1 MIREVSVPE
10 GQWTAIG
17 TGPHA
22 LHWACGRLRIC
33 IADTPPTDPQD
44 SLLLSA
50 QGQVKSFAYNG
61 LETVFV
67 MPLEA
72 DVTLHAVQVSSS
84 ELFLVDSDGNVL
96 VDGAS

>member
-1 MIREVSVPE
+1 MIREVSVPQ

-22 LHWACGRLRIC
+22 LHWARGRLRIC
-33 IADTPPTDPQD
+33 IDTTPPTDPQD

-50 QGQVKSFAYNG
+50 QGQVKSFSYNG

-67 MPLEA
+67 MSLEG
-72 DVTLHAVQVSSS
+72 DVTLHAVQVTSS
-84 ELFLVDSDGNVL
+84 ELFLVDAAGNVL
-96 VDGAS
+96 LDGV